1 MDGPEEAEGLSV
13 SRMERNIVYALEKS
27 RKGRRLVVKGE
38 KIAWVVAVVLVLPL
52 VFSGLSYGQVKRLS
66 VATTVAGGPWYLLGG
81 AWAKLV
87 NAKVPGVDLSVE
99 TGGTI
104 PNVQSLQK
112 KAVDFGL
119 SNPEIAHEGYMG
131 TGWAKGVKYDR
142 IRSLFPI
149 HASETI
155 IFCLERSPMNSLKD
169 LTGKTVSFGPPQS
182 TSDIVARNVTAVLG
196 VKPKI
201 RSMSFQS
208 TIDGMVDGLVEA
220 AFLNLAHPAAPV
232 LTLQTTKKLKF
243 IIFTEE
249 DFARILKAYPMY
261 RTVTMAQS
269 IYNDF
274 PKGGYKTLQIGT
286 AVLTH
291 KDLPEDLV
299 YTVVKA
305 TFENVHMLKEAMA
318 SATYTV
324 PENLKYLVLPL
335 HSGAIKYYKERK
347 FEIPTHL
354 LPPQ

>member
-1 MDGPEEAEGLSV
+1 V
-13 SRMERNIVYALEKS
+13 KRKQIV
-27 RKGRRLVVKGE
+27 LV
-38 KIAWVVAVVLVLPL
+38 IAVVLVLPL
-52 VFSGLSYGQVKRLS
+52 VFSGLSYGQAKRLS

-112 KAVDFGL
+112 ETVDFGL
-119 SNPEIAHEGYMG
+119 SNPEIAYEGYMG
-131 TGWAKGVKYDR
+131 TGWAKGVKYDK

-155 IFCLERSPMNSLKD
+155 IFCLEGSSINSVKD
-169 LTGKTVSFGPPQS
+169 LTGKTVSFGPPRS
-182 TSDIVARNVTAVLG
+182 TSDIVARNVTAVLD

-201 RSMSFQS
+201 RGMSFQS

-220 AFLNLAHPAAPV
+220 AILNLAHPAAPV

-243 IIFTEE
+243 IRFTEE

-261 RTVTMAQS
+261 RTVTMAQG
-269 IYNDF
+269 IYNEF

-299 YTVVKA
+299 YKVVKA
-305 TFENVHMLKEAMA
+305 TFENVDMLKAAMA

-335 HSGAIKYYKERK
+335 HPGAIKYYKERK
-347 FEIPTHL
+347 FEIPSNL

>member
-1 MDGPEEAEGLSV
+1 MK
-13 SRMERNIVYALEKS
+13 R
-27 RKGRRLVVKGE
+27 E
-38 KIAWVVAVVLVLPL
+38 KIALVVAVVLVFPL

-87 NAKVPGVDLSVE
+87 NTKVPGVDLSVE

-112 KAVDFGL
+112 KTVDFGL
-119 SNPEIAHEGYMG
+119 SNPEIAYEGYMG

-155 IFCLERSPMNSLKD
+155 IFCLERSPINSVKD

-220 AFLNLAHPAAPV
+220 AILNLAHPAAPV

-243 IIFTEE
+243 IRFTEE
-249 DFARILKAYPMY
+249 DFALILKAYPMY

-335 HSGAIKYYKERK
+335 HPGAIKYYKERK
-347 FEIPTHL
+347 FEIPAHL